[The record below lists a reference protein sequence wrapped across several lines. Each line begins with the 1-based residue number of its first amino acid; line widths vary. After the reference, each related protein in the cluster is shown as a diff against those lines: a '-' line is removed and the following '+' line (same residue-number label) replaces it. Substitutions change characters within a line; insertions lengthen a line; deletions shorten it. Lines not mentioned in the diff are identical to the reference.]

1 MNTYGFDMHTTTTF
15 PARIAR
21 SVGAAIEQ
29 AGRTSTSVADAIGI
43 PRSTL
48 RRRLIGATPFTVA
61 EIEAVALHLHMT
73 PEALMLTKV
82 AA

>member
-1 MNTYGFDMHTTTTF
+1 MHTKTTF
-15 PARIAR
+15 PEQIAR

-61 EIEAVALHLHMT
+61 EIEMVAIHLDMT
-73 PEALMLTKV
+73 PAALMLTQ
-82 AA
+82 AAA